1 MTAILSIKPEYAEA
15 IFKGTKQ
22 YEFRKVIFKKHVD
35 KVKLYVSK
43 PVGKIVGEFDV
54 DGILEHSPEELWDKT
69 SQYAGIDKESY
80 LEYFKGKN
88 LAFAIKIKNAV
99 KYKEAICPY
108 TQYHNFTPPQSFMYE

>member
-15 IFKGTKQ
+15 IFNGTKK
-22 YEFRKVIFKKHVD
+22 YEFRKVVFKKHVD

-108 TQYHNFTPPQSFMYE
+108 TQFSNFTPPQSFMYE